1 MEWTHLKPADGRRVP
16 WKNGGGTTLEL
27 AVEPPGATFETGF
40 VWRLSTAEV
49 AVPSPFSAFPGLQR
63 TLLLLAGEGLRVD
76 FGDRGVVVLQEP
88 LVPLV
93 FSGGWPA
100 TATLVGGPCTDLNLM
115 VDPTRC
121 SAQLRIIHLQ
131 RPRVQDLQA
140 ATTLL
145 FVARGTVYIP
155 EGDLHLGSRHT
166 LRMEGGAPVIQLV
179 PGYGG
184 ASLVVVEL
192 GPVFKLGCGR
202 ARGAA
207 QARQGK
213 RRRR

>member
-1 MEWTHLKPADGRRVP
+1 MEWTHLKPADARRVP

-27 AVEPPGATFETGF
+27 AVEPPDATFETGF
-40 VWRLSTAEV
+40 LWRLSTAEI

-100 TATLVGGPCTDLNLM
+100 TATLLGGPCTDLNLM
-115 VDPTRC
+115 VDPSRC
-121 SAQLRIIHLQ
+121 GAQLRIIHLQ
-131 RPRVQDLQA
+131 RPWVLNSQA
-140 ATTLL
+140 PTALI
-145 FVARGTVYIP
+145 FVANGTVYVP
-155 EGDLHLGSRHT
+155 ERDLHLGQRHT
-166 LRMEGGAPVIQLV
+166 LRVDGGDQSIQLV

-184 ASLVVVEL
+184 AALVILEIR
-192 GPVFKLGCGR
+192 P
-202 ARGAA
+202 
-207 QARQGK
+207 
-213 RRRR
+213 